1 MSWRTGISGWATVAL
16 AGLGLLALVGVCL
29 RRPIAAPP
37 RRGDAVEAVTSL
49 AMQPPGV
56 LPTTQNASAAGWHC
70 NDAEL
75 KHTLCRVLL
84 GSVQLR
90 VERWLGTAMKFSVL
104 LCLPWLGAGE
114 ARPGTGVF
122 EPWLHD
128 LWAQPTAQAL
138 DVRVAKGLGSKGYQ
152 KVRISVVAPQQMEV
166 KDFNFTYQ
174 QCPSVEDP
182 ELFQAVQDFLQLKGG
197 SDVPLCSLPGIVCQK
212 CGVVKIGRSGASA
225 ESIQGDLSFLRRF
238 PELREVDL
246 SWTRVTGDLSSL
258 RNLSKLE
265 KVDLRQ
271 TQVSGKLASLEYL
284 TKLKELYLDH
294 PEVSGDLKSL
304 ESARLEWLDLDRTKV
319 SGELT
324 SLKKMTGLKRLYL
337 RSTQISGNLKMD
349 TLPAALR
356 VDVGDNSQVMTV
368 SKAALVEALE
378 HSIEVGLANTQLAN
392 RAEFRYRWTD
402 NFLHSAL
409 VDAKVGTNVFSI
421 GGHELQVELPAE
433 NGGIRALFWSDPCFS
448 SKWITCAYAE
458 KFQTFPRSV
467 AMLNNIFADPTM
479 DMFSI
484 LGDNFYDQTGE
495 LAKTLFNQL
504 SLDVKRR
511 FLLVVNGNHDNWV
524 CGGPNC
530 GGSEDNF
537 GIGQMQY
544 YTADPVAS
552 RLVSD
557 NALVSGEFMDFSVD
571 PDARKAWKSFQNV
584 GTNFLVAGQIFS
596 RR

>member
-1 MSWRTGISGWATVAL
+1 
-16 AGLGLLALVGVCL
+16 
-29 RRPIAAPP
+29 
-37 RRGDAVEAVTSL
+37 
-49 AMQPPGV
+49 
-56 LPTTQNASAAGWHC
+56 
-70 NDAEL
+70 
-75 KHTLCRVLL
+75 
-84 GSVQLR
+84 
-90 VERWLGTAMKFSVL
+90 
-104 LCLPWLGAGE
+104 
-114 ARPGTGVF
+114 
-122 EPWLHD
+122 
-128 LWAQPTAQAL
+128 
-138 DVRVAKGLGSKGYQ
+138 
-152 KVRISVVAPQQMEV
+152 MEV

-174 QCPSVEDP
+174 Q
-182 ELFQAVQDFLQLKGG
+182 Q
-197 SDVPLCSLPGIVCQK
+197 
-212 CGVVKIGRSGASA
+212 
-225 ESIQGDLSFLRRF
+225 
-238 PELREVDL
+238 
-246 SWTRVTGDLSSL
+246 
-258 RNLSKLE
+258 
-265 KVDLRQ
+265 
-271 TQVSGKLASLEYL
+271 
-284 TKLKELYLDH
+284 
-294 PEVSGDLKSL
+294 
-304 ESARLEWLDLDRTKV
+304 
-319 SGELT
+319 
-324 SLKKMTGLKRLYL
+324 
-337 RSTQISGNLKMD
+337 
-349 TLPAALR
+349 
-356 VDVGDNSQVMTV
+356 
-368 SKAALVEALE
+368 
-378 HSIEVGLANTQLAN
+378 
-392 RAEFRYRWTD
+392 FRYRWTD

-584 GTNFLVAGQIFS
+584 GTNFLVYHKLGNVGFLGFTGAATFQEMKPYFAEACDYFMQTKPAVVFLLGHWNTDGMGCTGGMSVPDVRKELLGLSQCSALGNRLKYMDGHEHCNYVQANTTEPVGFMIGAHGMDDGECKAQYGFLYLDSTAGRVRLYYFEVASETSDQYEALMACVSKGGLAACTGMASVWLDIPATDLPVVATDLPVVV
-596 RR
+596 